1 MYQALLRDSSL
12 FDLLLRF
19 DEDLAEQARG
29 RGCECGGP
37 LHAASYERK
46 PRGGPP
52 DLGPEHALRFS
63 FCCGREG
70 CRRRLTPAS
79 VRFLGRK
86 VFFGAV
92 VLLVPVL
99 RQGPTPQ
106 RLRRLCATF
115 AVSVRTLRRWM
126 RWWRET
132 FPVSRFWLAASG
144 HLARPLAREDLPGA
158 LLELFSGEPRERIV
172 TALSFLAPITT
183 SADHAI

>member
-19 DEDLAEQARG
+19 DRDLAEQARD
-29 RGCECGGP
+29 RGCSCGGR

-52 DLGPEHALRFS
+52 DLGPEHAIRFS
-63 FCCGREG
+63 YCCAREG

-79 VRFLGRK
+79 LRFLGRR

-99 RQGPTPQ
+99 RQGPTPK
-106 RLRRLCATF
+106 RVRRLCSTF
-115 AVSVRTLRRWM
+115 TVSVRTLRRWM

-132 FPVSRFWLAASG
+132 FPSSRFWMAARG
-144 HLARPLAREDLPGA
+144 QLARPVARQALPCS
-158 LLELFSGEPRERIV
+158 LLELFLGEPRDRLLA
-172 TALSFLAPITT
+172 ALAFLAPIT
-183 SADHAI
+183 DHAI